1 MSEWQVHLKDSHSHA
16 MSALFCSL
24 SLLILNVLWH
34 SQDNHFLTWN
44 TCLTYWTSNPP
55 LSLVWTSFTSA
66 LLAKWHHLYSY
77 LSVSDTLFFISKI
90 WTLLMWLLTPIIA
103 AMCFP
108 SEVFGAEGWCF
119 FSWVFILMWP
129 NIWDQFWGIGFLNSQ
144 S

>member
-1 MSEWQVHLKDSHSHA
+1 MVCLNGKCTWKIPILMQCLPHSVLCHFWFSMCYDIRKTTIFWRGTLVWHTEQV
-16 MSALFCSL
+16 
-24 SLLILNVLWH
+24 I
-34 SQDNHFLTWN
+34 
-44 TCLTYWTSNPP
+44 
-55 LSLVWTSFTSA
+55 SLVWTSFTSA

-108 SEVFGAEGWCF
+108 SEVFGAGSWCF
-119 FSWVFILMWP
+119 FSGVFILMWP